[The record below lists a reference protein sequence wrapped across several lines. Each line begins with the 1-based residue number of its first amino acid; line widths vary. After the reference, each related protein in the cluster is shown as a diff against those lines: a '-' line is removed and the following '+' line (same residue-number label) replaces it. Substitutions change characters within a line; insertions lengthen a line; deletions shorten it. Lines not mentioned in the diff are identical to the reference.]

1 MYRKSLGNDLFFYQ
15 KTLFTIFFEGISIAP
30 VFEETNLL
38 CKVQVS
44 ATTKIINLFPIV
56 VKPVPE
62 SSTDLIIANL
72 FPSFVSQLLL
82 HNFQTRKSLVLL
94 DIFLKRKQFAL

>member
-44 ATTKIINLFPIV
+44 ATTKIIKSIPDCSETRTKEYQRVDN
-56 VKPVPE
+56 
-62 SSTDLIIANL
+62 
-72 FPSFVSQLLL
+72 SQL
-82 HNFQTRKSLVLL
+82 FLV
-94 DIFLKRKQFAL
+94 

>member
-1 MYRKSLGNDLFFYQ
+1 M
-15 KTLFTIFFEGISIAP
+15 
-30 VFEETNLL
+30 NLL

-62 SSTDLIIANL
+62 STRELIIANL

-82 HNFQTRKSLVLL
+82 HNFQTRKSLFLL
-94 DIFLKRKQFAL
+94 NIFSKENNLPFRLNLSVR